1 MTEIRKQSRIF
12 LGISAFMAVIAIVY
26 WFASYEP
33 AGTIMLALSSSLAA
47 VCGVYL
53 QVQSEHESAESV
65 EEEHYRPH
73 SSAWPF
79 GIALGAALAVNGLI
93 VGLGYAIP
101 GLVVIAASLT
111 GFIGQSRHR
120 T

>member
-1 MTEIRKQSRIF
+1 MTEIKKQSRIF

-33 AGTIMLALSSSLAA
+33 AGTVMLALSSSLAA

-53 QVQSEHESAESV
+53 RVQSEHEPVDHEDAAHYLPQSSV
-65 EEEHYRPH
+65 
-73 SSAWPF
+73 WPF
-79 GIALGAALAVNGLI
+79 GIAVGAALAVNGLI

-101 GLVVIAASLT
+101 GLVVIAASIA
-111 GFIGQSRHR
+111 GFISQSRR
-120 T
+120 RA